1 MQIRKI
7 FYVAVA
13 ALVGFVSSSSQV
25 KTRNDNVCSSG
36 CVTWYDG
43 CNQCDCS
50 EVDPNDSRGL
60 CPDSIRGRGG
70 DDPTKNVC
78 YSRAGN
84 GRAATGQK
92 WVKPN
97 CKKLKFTGC
106 DGNFKKFS
114 KTKQKWCCLW
124 TNRQCTG
131 SLTGPYPIGRNTIP
145 KGRLTEMCHRQRCD
159 KGFEC
164 NLSCDSLRK
173 VTWCEDR
180 DLKCD
185 NSKDARPDNS
195 RPARPQLR
203 NGFGARH

>member
-25 KTRNDNVCSSG
+25 KTRNDNVCSFG

-50 EVDPNDSRGL
+50 EVDPNSSRGL
-60 CPDSIRGRGG
+60 CPDSIQGRGG

-78 YSRAGN
+78 NSRAGN

-92 WVKPN
+92 WAKHR
-97 CKKLKFTGC
+97 CQKQKFTEC
-106 DGNFKKFS
+106 DGNFKKLS
-114 KTKQKWCCLW
+114 ETKQIWCCKY

-131 SLTGPYPIGRNTIP
+131 EYPLFRDTIP

-185 NSKDARPDNS
+185 NSKDARPGNS
-195 RPARPQLR
+195 RPARAQLR
-203 NGFGARH
+203 NGFGPRH